1 MQVPLQIA
9 FHNLDRSEDFKAL
22 IEEKVAWL
30 ERSCD
35 RITGCR
41 VVVEEPHRRHHQ
53 GHQWL
58 VRIDLV
64 VPGGEVVVNRE
75 AGPHARGLDGTI
87 REAFEVAR
95 RRLEGRAR
103 RRARR

>member
-9 FHNLDRSEDFKAL
+9 FHNLAHTEAVTAL

-41 VVVEEPHRRHHQ
+41 VVVEEPHRHRHQ
-53 GHQWL
+53 GNHCL
-58 VRIDLV
+58 VRVDLT
-64 VPGGEVVVNRE
+64 VPGGEVVVSRE
-75 AGPHARGLDGTI
+75 AKPDALDSTI

-95 RRLEGRAR
+95 RRLEARTR
-103 RRARR
+103 RRAGR

>member
-9 FHNLDRSEDFKAL
+9 FHHLERSEDVKAL

-41 VVVEEPHRRHHQ
+41 VFLGEPHRRHHQ
-53 GHQWL
+53 GHRWL
-58 VRIDLV
+58 VRIDLM

-75 AGPHARGLDGTI
+75 AKSHARGLDSTI

-95 RRLEGRAR
+95 RRLEERAR
-103 RRARR
+103 RRTGR